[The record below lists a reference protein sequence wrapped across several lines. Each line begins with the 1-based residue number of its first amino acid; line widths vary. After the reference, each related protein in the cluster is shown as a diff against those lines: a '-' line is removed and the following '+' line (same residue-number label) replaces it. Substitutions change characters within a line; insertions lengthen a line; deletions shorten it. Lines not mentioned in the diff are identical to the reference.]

1 MSFSLPPS
9 QHTSNGYPLWSGS
22 SAIFSHHRS
31 WKRCVIPA
39 PIAIT
44 VILGQ
49 AKLMGIF
56 HVHLPTFQMH
66 TLQGEL
72 GKTESNCPLLW
83 FGHRRNISDHKKQV
97 GTSKSHIFCGLYNI
111 NSLVNLHRP
120 FPETSEFLNIIE
132 IFSTLKLTM
141 KIMNK
146 KRLML
151 SLKHSSPKLS
161 AFYEGYFSRNFIFQ
175 FYNVVC
181 TLYEISYQF
190 LLYLEQCHCVLSE

>member
-1 MSFSLPPS
+1 MSVSFSLPPS
-9 QHTSNGYPLWSGS
+9 QHTSNGYLLWSGS
-22 SAIFSHHRS
+22 SAIFSHHRP
-31 WKRCVIPA
+31 WKLCVISA
-39 PIAIT
+39 PTAIP
-44 VILGQ
+44 VIRSQ

-56 HVHLPTFQMH
+56 HIHLPTFQMH

-97 GTSKSHIFCGLYNI
+97 GTSKSHHIFCGLYNI

-120 FPETSEFLNIIE
+120 FPETSEFLNIVE

-151 SLKHSSPKLS
+151 SLKHSSPSFLPFMK
-161 AFYEGYFSRNFIFQ
+161 GIFQ
-175 FYNVVC
+175 GILFSSF
-181 TLYEISYQF
+181 IM
-190 LLYLEQCHCVLSE
+190 